1 MLHALTLILL
11 CQLAGELGVRVLA
24 MPVPGPVIGMLLLL
38 GWLFW
43 RGGISSRVETTTAAL
58 LEHLPLL
65 FVPAGVGVMVHW
77 DGIRQDWQVLTL
89 ALIISTLIGFA
100 VTALTMLGV
109 QRLTGKGD
117 ARDDG

>member
-43 RGGISSRVETTTAAL
+43 RGGISPRVETTTAAL
-58 LEHLPLL
+58 LQHLPLL

-77 DGIRQDWQVLTL
+77 DGIRQDWQLLTL
-89 ALIISTLIGFA
+89 ALVISTLIGFA
-100 VTALTMLGV
+100 VTAYTMLGV
-109 QRLTGKGD
+109 QRLAGKGD
-117 ARDDG
+117 APDDG